1 MLFSF
6 VLISRICRVTTVPT
20 TARTIQTKGVRNKTA
35 DTDRPI
41 HSVANARIFTLR
53 GIPWRVLQW
62 ARYGPNMRLASNLR
76 ARAGLD
82 SEKQVAAMMT
92 NGVVGK
98 TGMTVPTAPAARARY
113 PATKTIIRFIATTP

>member
-1 MLFSF
+1 
-6 VLISRICRVTTVPT
+6 
-20 TARTIQTKGVRNKTA
+20 
-35 DTDRPI
+35 
-41 HSVANARIFTLR
+41 
-53 GIPWRVLQW
+53 
-62 ARYGPNMRLASNLR
+62 MRLASNLR

-98 TGMTVPTAPAARARY
+98 TGMTIPTAPAARARY